1 MSKKMYRLIVGVSG
15 GISAIAVAVV
25 TFVDPEYASAI
36 NASIAVVEAGI
47 SEICSFF
54 VKNEE

>member
-1 MSKKMYRLIVGVSG
+1 MSKKVYRLIVGVSG
-15 GISAIAVAVV
+15 GIAAVAVAVV
-25 TFVDPEYASAI
+25 SYLEPAYCAAI

-54 VKNEE
+54 VKEE